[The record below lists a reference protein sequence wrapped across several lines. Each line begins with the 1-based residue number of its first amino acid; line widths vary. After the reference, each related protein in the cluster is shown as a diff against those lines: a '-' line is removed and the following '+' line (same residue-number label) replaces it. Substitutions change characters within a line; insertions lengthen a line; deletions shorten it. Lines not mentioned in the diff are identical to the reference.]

1 MSDALTRPFRLAL
14 LASLLLN
21 AALAG
26 VLGALWL
33 RSAGDTGD
41 VASSERSEDART
53 PSPGRLGRELAPEQR
68 ALMRETFA
76 RHRAPMREHAEAARA
91 ARRAVAAVLRSEP
104 YDRDALAAAF
114 AELRARDGEA
124 AAVTHAMLLDLA
136 DRLDAEGRERLAA
149 RIERAGRHHRGGRGA
164 TPKK

>member
-1 MSDALTRPFRLAL
+1 MSDALARPVRRLL

-21 AALAG
+21 AALVG

-33 RSAGDTGD
+33 RSAGESVD
-41 VASSERSEDART
+41 AAASERSGEARA
-53 PSPGRLGRELAPEQR
+53 PSPGRLGRELTPEQR

-76 RHRAPMREHAEAARA
+76 RHRAPMRDRAAEARA
-91 ARRAVAAVLRSEP
+91 ARRVVAAVLRQEP

-114 AELRARDGEA
+114 AELRTRDAEA

-136 DRLDAEGRERLAA
+136 DRLDAEGRARLAA
-149 RIERAGRHHRGGRGA
+149 RIERAGHRHRGERGGM
-164 TPKK
+164 PKE